1 MHIYSGSSS
10 LKTTSGIVQWQLY
23 PESLGKR
30 EPHHLLHRQ
39 HSDIG
44 RTEQI
49 CEGHLPI
56 LTFIRIGWLVLANAI
71 NLLEEMKGG
80 TDGRENVREKRGY

>member
-1 MHIYSGSSS
+1 MAA
-10 LKTTSGIVQWQLY
+10 LNQWLHALLRNQ
-23 PESLGKR
+23 ESLGNTK
-30 EPHHLLHRQ
+30 PHHLLHHQ

-56 LTFIRIGWLVLANAI
+56 LTFIRIRWLVLANAI
-71 NLLEEMKGG
+71 NLVEEMKGG
-80 TDGRENVREKRGY
+80 TDGRENVRGTERILI